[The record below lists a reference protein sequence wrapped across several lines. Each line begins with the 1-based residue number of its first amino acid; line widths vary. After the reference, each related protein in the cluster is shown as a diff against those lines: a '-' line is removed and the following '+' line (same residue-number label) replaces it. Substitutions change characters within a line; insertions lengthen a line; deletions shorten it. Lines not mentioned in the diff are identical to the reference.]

1 MGNLEKY
8 RSQIQEWGIAH
19 LYIYGCNVAAGD
31 AGTEFI
37 EKLHQITG
45 ANIAASNTVT
55 GNSDL
60 GGNWELEV
68 KIGNIETQPLNLPN
82 YSYTLAP
89 TGTSDNKGILV
100 SGTPTAT
107 TIDVLT

>member
-1 MGNLEKY
+1 LGNLEKY
-8 RSQIQEWGIAH
+8 RSQISEWGITH

-45 ANIAASNTVT
+45 ANIAASNTLT

-60 GGNWELEV
+60 GER
-68 KIGNIETQPLNLPN
+68 
-82 YSYTLAP
+82 YCDY
-89 TGTSDNKGILV
+89 
-100 SGTPTAT
+100 
-107 TIDVLT
+107 